1 MRRGALTNFIAIALV
16 ASSAVAFTRF
26 DPSNYLPGV
35 IHHLEQARVS
45 AEAGQTSLAMAHSE
59 VILHERGLGVY
70 IDLTEAPADIQDAC
84 RNAASRAIQY
94 WNETV
99 GEGSLY
105 EVDSPDLAKIRI
117 QFAKEVTLRGSQVG
131 GYCSQSR
138 GVTLSGDGEEATPE
152 YSATILARFQLPRGP
167 VLNEDCLQNI
177 VAHEIGHV
185 YGLRDCMEPDH
196 LMSPLNPSRPK
207 FDLHP
212 DELEALQQLRLMV
225 FGIQRT
231 AQAKVKDN

>member
-1 MRRGALTNFIAIALV
+1 
-16 ASSAVAFTRF
+16 
-26 DPSNYLPGV
+26 
-35 IHHLEQARVS
+35 
-45 AEAGQTSLAMAHSE
+45 MAHSE

-70 IDLTEAPADIQDAC
+70 IDLSEAPVEIHEVC
-84 RNAASRAIQY
+84 RNAARRAIQY
-94 WNETV
+94 WNETI
-99 GEGSLY
+99 GEDSIY
-105 EVDSPDLAKIRI
+105 EVEVPESARIRVL
-117 QFAKEVTLRGSQVG
+117 FAKEVTLRGSQVG

-152 YSATILARFQLPRGP
+152 YSAIILARFQLPRGP

-185 YGLRDCMEPDH
+185 YGLRDCTEPDH
-196 LMSPLNPSRPK
+196 LMSPLNPTRPK

-212 DELEALQQLRLMV
+212 DELEALQQLRLTV

-231 AQAKVKDN
+231 AQAKVNEN